1 MERFTKKVFRFE
13 NATENRINA
22 LERSQLYFSTA
33 SKFNDLFDVSVDSHS
48 GIFRWTFDDERLQL
62 VLATLYGAPYSPE
75 WPIDES
81 LLQYLY
87 KWLASDP
94 EFQPLDDSGFE
105 ILIPPKEEMQLKEK
119 IGDIFSST
127 PICCFFESDVNNPLM
142 WAHYANNHDGFC
154 VEYEIRLWGL
164 GSPWSLSRD
173 YLSENFLILPVSYTT
188 SKSSVTALDFLL
200 NPFVEAQRAL
210 STKSYHWAYEKE
222 VRLINMR
229 GKEGLTALPR
239 GIIPTSIYIG
249 SRVRESSPEMYER
262 LTLASKN
269 LNLDI
274 YEMRADQFSMALKP
288 QKI

>member
-1 MERFTKKVFRFE
+1 MECFTRKVLRFE
-13 NATENRINA
+13 KATENRIEA
-22 LERSQLYFSTA
+22 LEQRQLYFSTA

-48 GIFRWTFDDERLQL
+48 GITRSTFDDERLQL

-94 EFQPLDDSGFE
+94 EFQPLDDSDYGF
-105 ILIPPKEEMQLKEK
+105 LIPSKEEIQLKEK

-173 YLSENFLILPVSYTT
+173 C
-188 SKSSVTALDFLL
+188 LL
-200 NPFVEAQRAL
+200 
-210 STKSYHWAYEKE
+210 
-222 VRLINMR
+222 
-229 GKEGLTALPR
+229 
-239 GIIPTSIYIG
+239 
-249 SRVRESSPEMYER
+249 
-262 LTLASKN
+262 
-269 LNLDI
+269 
-274 YEMRADQFSMALKP
+274 
-288 QKI
+288 KIF